1 MNNKIIII
9 NGPNLN
15 LLGEREQ
22 SQYGSTTYDQLKE
35 NCSKK
40 AKEIGLDVE
49 FDQAIF
55 SSFGGKVP
63 IANIGTLS
71 SIDECGEILF
81 DEGDLCG
88 SFIGRGGRV
97 VFTNIQ
103 TDCTPGGLETT
114 MISVSEGPICFYE
127 FTVEGFC
134 CPNYNEVSM
143 F

>member
-1 MNNKIIII
+1 MTA
-9 NGPNLN
+9 LA
-15 LLGEREQ
+15 GETQ
-22 SQYGSTTYDQLKE
+22 PITLIDDTKTQYIYTAEITTSPL
-35 NCSKK
+35 
-40 AKEIGLDVE
+40 GLDVE

-81 DEGDLCG
+81 DEGDSCG
-88 SFIGRGGRV
+88 ASIGPRGGRV
-97 VFTNIQ
+97 IFTNIQ
-103 TDCTPGGLETT
+103 TDCTPSGLETT
-114 MISVSEGPICFYE
+114 TISVSEGPICFYE

-134 CPNYNEVSM
+134 CPNYDEVSM